1 MFRTLRSRLLVG
13 IAPLLAIMVGL
24 GLWAVVMFSRLGGNI
39 DVILREN
46 YRSVL
51 AAQNMK
57 EALERMDSA
66 LLFAIGG
73 QEARAREQFQEFR
86 PAFEENLRHRAGQRH
101 PARASRQIGR
111 RAGVASTP
119 ATSTLTRA
127 LLRPAAVRRRGADDA
142 VLQPAAPDVQP
153 DQGPGRRRPRPQPE
167 EHGGHGPPGA
177 HGRRGVDPRDDRR
190 PARVGRRRHA
200 DRAGAEP
207 VDPRADPGGDAR
219 RPRDG
224 PGRPRPG
231 RARPLP
237 RRAGRAG
244 RRLQR
249 DGPHASA
256 SSSRPGPPGSCGPR
270 RRRRRRST
278 RSPTRWWSSTRR
290 ARSSGP
296 TRRPAASSA

>member
-24 GLWAVVMFSRLGGNI
+24 GLWAVVMFSRLGGDI

-73 QEARAREQFQEFR
+73 QEERAREQFQR
-86 PAFEENLRHRAGQRH
+86 VPADLRGEPAHRAGQRH
-101 PARASRQIGR
+101 PPGRAAIGR
-111 RAGVASTP
+111 RAGVP
-119 ATSTLTRA
+119 
-127 LLRPAAVRRRGADDA
+127 LRPVPRPDGE
-142 VLQPAAPDVQP
+142 VLRP
-153 DQGPGRRRPRPQPE
+153 RRRPTSE
-167 EHGGHGPPGA
+167 
-177 HGRRGVDPRDDRR
+177 GRTRLYFSQLLPTFNRIKDRADDVLDLNQRNMEAMDRRARTAAASVDPRDDRR
-190 PARVGRRRHA
+190 PARFGRRRHA
-200 DRAGAEP
+200 DRADAQP

-224 PGRPRPG
+224 PGRSRAG
-231 RARPLP
+231 RAGPLP
-237 RRAGRAG
+237 RRAGGAG

-256 SSSRPGPPGSCGPR
+256 SSSRPGPPGSCGRR

-278 RSPTRWWSSTRR
+278 RSPTRWSSSTRR